1 MKRASVF
8 VRFAALL
15 VDVAF
20 LVFVFLLIYV
30 AAGAGYKGGTGVSF
44 REAVRGAG
52 FLPTLGCMVV
62 YCFYFTYL
70 TMHGCQSIGK
80 ALLRIR
86 VVRPDG
92 DPISGTRAF
101 FRCVFYVVSAVP
113 FLWGFFLAFLLKRRA
128 VHDILAGTVVVE
140 AD

>member
-8 VRFAALL
+8 VRFAAQL
-15 VDVAF
+15 VDLVF
-20 LVFVFLLIYV
+20 LVVIFLLIFV
-30 AAGAGYKGGTGVSF
+30 AAGAGYKGAAGVSF

-52 FLPTLGCMVV
+52 FLPTLGCVVV

-70 TMHGCQSIGK
+70 TMHGCQTIGK
-80 ALLRIR
+80 SLLQMR
-86 VVRPDG
+86 VVRRDG
-92 DPISGTRAF
+92 EPISGTRAF
-101 FRCVFYVVSAVP
+101 FRSFFYIVSAVP

-140 AD
+140 VE